1 MLDIRDLNI
10 FTKCLI
16 ENLGSFTDIPNTII
30 DTAIFINLFKK
41 EYFTRKEVMQ
51 RVYVVL
57 KGGESLG
64 IRVIKFY

>member
-1 MLDIRDLNI
+1 MNT

-16 ENLGSFTDIPNTII
+16 ENLGSFTDIPKTIK
-30 DTAIFINLFKK
+30 DTAVFINLFKK

-51 RVYVVL
+51 KVYVVL

-64 IRVIKFY
+64 IRVI